1 MIFVIVTKSIRR
13 FLEDLESRRLDDLKN
28 KWGKSECIQELV
40 YKESKLQNIEVIF
53 FCIKYD
59 LPKLFP
65 GMNYWS
71 VKCWND
77 TNKPQIK
84 SEIKDDR
91 QKIPVSVST
100 EFTLNRDNERLI
112 SHYITKLA
120 LCSAWSHTGKLPK
133 KITDRKKIQI

>member
-77 TNKPQIK
+77 TNKPHNKIWNKRRQT
-84 SEIKDDR
+84 KDTCF
-91 QKIPVSVST
+91 SVNRVYT
-100 EFTLNRDNERLI
+100 E
-112 SHYITKLA
+112 S
-120 LCSAWSHTGKLPK
+120 W
-133 KITDRKKIQI
+133 